1 VTTAPPPDGTGDGPR
16 HSVAWYRERLDGRE
30 VCPGRQLLLRCVD
43 GPARAWLE
51 TFPPRLEIEG
61 RGGVYVLDD
70 DGPVHRW
77 TYRFVSTGV

>member
-1 VTTAPPPDGTGDGPR
+1 MTTAPPPDGTGDGPR
-16 HSVAWYRERLDGRE
+16 HSVAWYRERRTGARVPGPAAAAALLDGRRG
-30 VCPGRQLLLRCVD
+30 PGST
-43 GPARAWLE
+43 